1 MSVRKAF
8 TIDVPQHT
16 VPKTLEMEFPL
27 YLKYTGEGEAW
38 EDYRHI
44 VKMEVDGDYIEL
56 AIHKFYSKPAEYSL
70 EAGNRNIN
78 RIPYQYFEDKDNYT
92 LTDQAEFIELL
103 TAVKHIVDSV
113 MLFS

>member
-38 EDYRHI
+38 
-44 VKMEVDGDYIEL
+44 EVDGDYIEL